1 MEHIQIG
8 FPVGPR
14 QLNQK
19 QDVRT
24 IQALLNSATQNQSDK
39 LSVDGIVG
47 PKTIARIRQ
56 YQANIVKLDPPDGII
71 SPHGVTLRSLHFK
84 KKEKHIGPQF
94 HSSGNVITEDY
105 FIEAAHTLKCEVAA
119 VKAIAMTETKG
130 SPFLSPGKPYIL
142 YERHIF
148 SSLTNNRFDTSHP
161 DISAKEP
168 YPHYGTYNQ
177 QYIRL
182 DEARKLDENAA
193 LESASWGAFQ
203 ILGRYY
209 KRCGFNS
216 IQQFVSGMKT
226 IDGQFYSFIN
236 FINSDNSLLNALQQ
250 KSWRRVAYIY
260 NGRAYYKK
268 HYDIRLANNYQLAL
282 SA

>member
-84 KKEKHIGPQF
+84 KKKNI
-94 HSSGNVITEDY
+94 
-105 FIEAAHTLKCEVAA
+105 
-119 VKAIAMTETKG
+119 
-130 SPFLSPGKPYIL
+130 
-142 YERHIF
+142 
-148 SSLTNNRFDTSHP
+148 
-161 DISAKEP
+161 
-168 YPHYGTYNQ
+168 
-177 QYIRL
+177 
-182 DEARKLDENAA
+182 
-193 LESASWGAFQ
+193 
-203 ILGRYY
+203 
-209 KRCGFNS
+209 
-216 IQQFVSGMKT
+216 
-226 IDGQFYSFIN
+226 
-236 FINSDNSLLNALQQ
+236 
-250 KSWRRVAYIY
+250 
-260 NGRAYYKK
+260 
-268 HYDIRLANNYQLAL
+268 LAL
-282 SA
+282 NFTHQAMLLQKITLLKQLIL